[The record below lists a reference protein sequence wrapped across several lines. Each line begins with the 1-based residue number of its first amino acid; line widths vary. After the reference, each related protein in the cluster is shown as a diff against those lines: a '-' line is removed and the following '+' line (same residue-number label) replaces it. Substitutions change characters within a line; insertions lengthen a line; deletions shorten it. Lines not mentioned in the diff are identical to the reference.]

1 MAAGRSMD
9 EPIQFI
15 PVDQGADGMD
25 ADGRSSLSPD
35 GGADAA
41 AGGGAMG
48 GTVGGWGQSPSLM
61 PARVASADELAR
73 AKESATTE
81 LIAKCART
89 MRRASAR
96 PCEAGMPLD
105 MAGAVLSRLS
115 SAQHPISSKLN
126 IFFPNKMLV
135 QFDR

>member
-1 MAAGRSMD
+1 MD
-9 EPIQFI
+9 EPIKFVS
-15 PVDQGADGMD
+15 VDSANGD
-25 ADGRSSLSPD
+25 ADGCSSLSPN
-35 GGADAA
+35 GGPEALSRGRDA
-41 AGGGAMG
+41 
-48 GTVGGWGQSPSLM
+48 WGQSSSLAAI
-61 PARVASADELAR
+61 PTRVVSANERARD
-73 AKESATTE
+73 KERTTMDI
-81 LIAKCART
+81 IAKCART

-96 PCEAGMPLD
+96 PHEAGMPLD